1 MDVKL
6 PVLARRAA
14 IYLALLTVAVAQPL
28 LQLYAENVA
37 VFAAANYEGAVVVW
51 FALFVLLVPPAVLTL
66 IDGFVLYALPRAEKY
81 VHNVLVFIALWAVTS
96 VVLRA
101 VSLGPWIVDAMFT
114 GAVAGALLT
123 AYVRWG
129 LVKSWITMLSPV
141 SLLVAGVFSLS
152 AQSVI
157 IPPDAE
163 VVDIKKPSSTTI
175 AGPGTPQEDIS
186 VLWIVLDEA
195 PLFSLLNTQGEVNAQ
210 RFPGFAELA
219 ASSTWYRNV
228 IATSQTTTDAVPAM
242 LTGKFPTAGV
252 GPVLANHPKNLFTLM
267 NGHLS
272 MDAHE
277 VVTALCPRKVCE
289 KVSVSGG
296 DHVAQPNGD
305 TSSTST
311 TIPETD
317 IVTTKPRTP
326 FTSFL
331 KDAMVVVGHKIL
343 PKGLREKLPAIDEAW
358 GGFGNADNVDDTEE
372 TVDTTVPAG
381 PTTTVP
387 LTEETQERADN
398 TTIAEWED
406 GGPQTQIPVVE
417 GVIQRA
423 ARADRPTLHFV
434 HALIPHRPWV
444 LAPDMRASAQLPA
457 DKRSVQ
463 VLDGR
468 RDRLQILLSQYVAA
482 DNIIANMMSTMKQSA
497 NWNRTMIIVTADH
510 GITFQQGEKHRE
522 TVNVK
527 SPGTI
532 EDLYRVPLFIKYP
545 DQVGPVVSDCT
556 ASPVD
561 LLATVSTV
569 TGIDAGWKTDGQ
581 DLRSACP
588 QRESRKIIWPNGS
601 FEMKTSFEDVVNR
614 VKYYDEWIDA
624 DGDIDS
630 IYRGGLSGPL
640 VGTDLPLTSDT
651 ESSVTWTLKEAGSYQ
666 SAGTGRFAPVVT
678 RSRGSLTAL
687 RDFSKTEEALL
698 VLDGKVFGVISELA
712 GLKKGTT
719 TEFTSIPMSRLHTPG
734 AHKVELWVVNWANE
748 SQPVFSRVK

>member
-1 MDVKL
+1 M
-6 PVLARRAA
+6 
-14 IYLALLTVAVAQPL
+14 ALLTVAVAQPL
-28 LQLYAENVA
+28 LQLYSENVA

-51 FALFVLLVPPAVLTL
+51 FALFVLLVPPLVLTV
-66 IDGFVLYALPRAEKY
+66 IDGLAMYAIPRAEKY
-81 VHNVLVFIALWAVTS
+81 VHHCLVFLGLWAVTS

-101 VSLGPWIVDAMFT
+101 VSFGPWIVDAMFT
-114 GAVAGALLT
+114 AIVAILLLT
-123 AYVRWG
+123 AYSRWA
-129 LVKSWITMLSPV
+129 LVKAWITMLSPV
-141 SLLVAGVFSLS
+141 SLLVAGVFALS

-157 IPPDAE
+157 VPPDAE
-163 VVDIKKPSSTTI
+163 VIDIKKSTSNTV

-195 PLFSLLNTQGEVNAQ
+195 PMFSLLNTNGEINAQ

-228 IATSQTTTDAVPAM
+228 LATSQTTTDAVPAM
-242 LTGKFPTAGV
+242 LTGKFPKSDV

-277 VVTALCPRKVCE
+277 VVTALCPRKVCS

-296 DHVAQPNGD
+296 DHIAQPNGVA
-305 TSSTST
+305 SSTST
-311 TIPETD
+311 TIAESD

-326 FTSFL
+326 FSSFL
-331 KDAMVVVGHKIL
+331 KDATVVVGHKVL
-343 PKGLREKLPAIDEAW
+343 PKGLREKLPAIDEGW
-358 GGFGNADNVDDTEE
+358 GGFGNADKVEDIEE
-372 TVDTTVPAG
+372 VEEPADTTVPSG
-381 PTTTVP
+381 PTTTIP
-387 LTEETQERADN
+387 LTEETQQNADN
-398 TTIAEWED
+398 TTVTEWED

-417 GVIQRA
+417 GVVQRA

-457 DKRSVQ
+457 DKRSIE

-468 RDRLQILLSQYVAA
+468 RDRLQIHLSQYVAA
-482 DNIIANMMSTMKQSA
+482 DNVISNMMTAMKKSA
-497 NWNRTMIIVTADH
+497 NWRRTMIIVTADH

-527 SPGTI
+527 SPGTL

-561 LLATVSTV
+561 LLATVSAV
-569 TGIDAGWKTDGQ
+569 TGIDAGWTTDGK
-581 DLRSACP
+581 DLRNSCP
-588 QRESRKIIWPNGS
+588 QRDARRIIWPDGS
-601 FEMKTSFEDVVNR
+601 YDMKTSFSDLMKR
-614 VKYYDEWIDA
+614 VEYYDKWIDA
-624 DGDIDS
+624 DGDVDA
-630 IYRGGLSGPL
+630 IYRGGLSGSL
-640 VGTDLPLTSDT
+640 VGTEVPVTSAVET
-651 ESSVTWTLKEAGSYQ
+651 SLSWTLKETGSYQ
-666 SAGTGRFAPVVT
+666 SAGVGRFAPVVT
-678 RSRGSLTAL
+678 RSRGTLTAS
-687 RDFSKTEEALL
+687 RDFAQTEEALL

-712 GLKKGTT
+712 GLTKGTT

-734 AHKVELWVVNWANE
+734 RHNVELWVVNWANE

>member
-1 MDVKL
+1 M
-6 PVLARRAA
+6 
-14 IYLALLTVAVAQPL
+14 ALLTVAVAQPL
-28 LQLYAENVA
+28 LQLYSENVA

-51 FALFVLLVPPAVLTL
+51 FALFVLLVPPLVMTA
-66 IDGFVLYALPRAEKY
+66 IDALAMYAIPRAEKY
-81 VHNVLVFIALWAVTS
+81 VHHLLVFLGLWAVTS
-96 VVLRA
+96 VLLRA
-101 VSLGPWIVDAMFT
+101 VSFGPWIVDAIFT
-114 GAVAGALLT
+114 AIVAGLLLT
-123 AYVRWG
+123 AYSRWG

-141 SLLVAGVFSLS
+141 SLLVAGVFALS

-163 VVDIKKPSSTTI
+163 VIDIKKSTSNTV

-195 PLFSLLNTQGEVNAQ
+195 PMFSLLNTNGEINAQ

-228 IATSQTTTDAVPAM
+228 LATSQTTTDAVPAM
-242 LTGKFPTAGV
+242 LTGKFPKSDV

-277 VVTALCPRKVCE
+277 VVTALCPRKVCS

-296 DHVAQPNGD
+296 DHIAQPNGV
-305 TSSTST
+305 TPSTST
-311 TIPETD
+311 TIAESD

-326 FTSFL
+326 FSSFL
-331 KDAMVVVGHKIL
+331 KDATVVVGHKML
-343 PKGLREKLPAIDEAW
+343 PKGLREKLPAIDEGW
-358 GGFGNADNVDDTEE
+358 GGFGNADKVDDIEE
-372 TVDTTVPAG
+372 VEEPVDTTVPSG
-381 PTTTVP
+381 PTTTIP
-387 LTEETQERADN
+387 LTEETQQNADN
-398 TTIAEWED
+398 TTVTEWED

-417 GVIQRA
+417 GVVQRA

-457 DKRSVQ
+457 DKRSIE

-468 RDRLQILLSQYVAA
+468 RDRLQIHLSQYVAA
-482 DNIIANMMSTMKQSA
+482 DNVISNMMTTMKNSA
-497 NWNRTMIIVTADH
+497 NWKRTMIIVTADH

-527 SPGTI
+527 SPGTL

-545 DQVGPVVSDCT
+545 DQVDPVISDCT

-561 LLATVSTV
+561 LLATVSAV
-569 TGIDAGWKTDGQ
+569 TGIDAGWTTDGK
-581 DLRSACP
+581 DLRNSCP
-588 QRESRKIIWPNGS
+588 QRDARRIIWPDGS
-601 FEMKTSFEDVVNR
+601 YDMKTSFSDLMKR
-614 VKYYDEWIDA
+614 VEYYDKWIDA
-624 DGDIDS
+624 DGDVDA
-630 IYRGGLSGPL
+630 IYRSGLSGSL
-640 VGTDLPLTSDT
+640 VGTEVPVTSAT
-651 ESSVTWTLKEAGSYQ
+651 ESSVKWTLKETGSYQ
-666 SAGTGRFAPVVT
+666 SAGVGRFAPVVT
-678 RSRGSLTAL
+678 RSRGTLTAS
-687 RDFSKTEEALL
+687 RDFSNTEEALL

-734 AHKVELWVVNWANE
+734 RHNVELWVVNWANE